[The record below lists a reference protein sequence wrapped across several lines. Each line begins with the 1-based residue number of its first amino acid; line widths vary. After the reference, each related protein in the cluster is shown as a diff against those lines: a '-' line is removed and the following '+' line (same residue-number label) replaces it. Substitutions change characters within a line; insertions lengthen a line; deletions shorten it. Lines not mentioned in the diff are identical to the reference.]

1 MFFLNYRSCF
11 KRTFS
16 ATKYVYMIALIIA
29 VPRAGESKVVDSRD
43 DDVEMFLVSNSQWTK
58 NGKIMQLLKLKARWI
73 GDM

>member
-1 MFFLNYRSCF
+1 
-11 KRTFS
+11 
-16 ATKYVYMIALIIA
+16 MIALIIA